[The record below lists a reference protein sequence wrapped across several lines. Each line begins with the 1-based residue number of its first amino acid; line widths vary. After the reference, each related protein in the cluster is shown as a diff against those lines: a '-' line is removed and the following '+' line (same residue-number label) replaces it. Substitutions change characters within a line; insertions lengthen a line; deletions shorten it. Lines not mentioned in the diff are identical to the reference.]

1 MNKSGQVKC
10 SPTDQQQVTFQFRDY
25 NIRHSPR
32 ILIFDLN
39 SIKLKEEKKP
49 IC

>member
-1 MNKSGQVKC
+1 MNKSGQVDC
-10 SPTDQQQVTFQFRDY
+10 SPTDQQVTFQFRDY